1 MKLTMPQTLN
11 GYHVFAAFCVF
22 FVIVIGVNLA
32 MVFLALDSWSGLS
45 TDDAYQRGL
54 RYNKTLEAM
63 AQKDALGWQD
73 RLTFTPSSSGNP
85 SGDAD
90 RASNEA
96 GWGRITLEMRD
107 REGEL
112 LEGLIVTGQ
121 IWRPT
126 NEGFD
131 RPVSLQAVGAGQYT
145 ADVAFPLKGNW
156 LVRLTARRDPN
167 RHDLAGAGRD
177 EQAGFVFGIEKRIDV
192 P

>member
-11 GYHVFAAFCVF
+11 GYHVFAAFVAF
-22 FVIVIGVNLA
+22 FVVVIGVNLV

-45 TDDAYQRGL
+45 TEDAYQRGL

-63 AQKDALGWQD
+63 AHKDALGWQEN
-73 RLTFTPSSSGNP
+73 LVFTSGTP
-85 SGDAD
+85 HGPDMDSGE
-90 RASNEA
+90 SQ
-96 GWGRITLEMRD
+96 GRITLEMRD
-107 REGEL
+107 REGNL
-112 LEGLIVTGQ
+112 LEGLIVAGQ

-131 RPVSLQAVGAGQYT
+131 RPVTLQAVGAGRYA
-145 ADVAFPLKGNW
+145 ADVTFPLRGNW

-167 RHDLAGAGRD
+167 RHDLPVTKNA
-177 EQAGFVFGIEKRIDV
+177 EEAGFVFGIEKRIDV